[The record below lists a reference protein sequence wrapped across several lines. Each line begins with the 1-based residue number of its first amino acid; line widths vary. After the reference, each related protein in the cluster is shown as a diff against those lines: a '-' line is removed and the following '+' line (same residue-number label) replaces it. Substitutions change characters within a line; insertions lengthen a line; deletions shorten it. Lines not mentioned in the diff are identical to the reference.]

1 MHSRAERRNGKTAQS
16 VHAFL
21 RENGDW
27 HRDTALSDNAPLKHS
42 IRSGR
47 NTPPVLPV
55 PFFSS
60 LSVEPSLCSIFVM
73 RLYVY

>member
-1 MHSRAERRNGKTAQS
+1 MVLPVPFFSITPAHPQEKMGTGTATGLHPANS
-16 VHAFL
+16 
-21 RENGDW
+21 
-27 HRDTALSDNAPLKHS
+27 ALKNNLTPGH
-42 IRSGR
+42 

-60 LSVEPSLCSIFVM
+60 LTVEPSLCSIFVM